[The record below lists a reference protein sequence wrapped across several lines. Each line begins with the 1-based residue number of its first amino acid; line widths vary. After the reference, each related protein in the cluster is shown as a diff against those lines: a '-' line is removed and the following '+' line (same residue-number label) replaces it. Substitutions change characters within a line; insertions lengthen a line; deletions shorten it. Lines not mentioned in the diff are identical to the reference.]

1 MANTIP
7 ELLKRLWS
15 EVQRLFSL
23 HLDTDEAG
31 TIENVKKSIEFRGGN
46 LWGLI
51 FACLVA
57 AIGLNTNSTA
67 VVIGAMLISPL
78 MGPIVGVGFSVGTN
92 DFETLKYSFRNL
104 ALMIVVSIGAAAI
117 YFLLS
122 PLKDPTA
129 EILART
135 RPSLYDVLIAI
146 FGGVVGIVA
155 SSRKDRGNA
164 IPGVAIATALMPPL
178 CTAGYGLAT
187 WQLNYF
193 IGAFYLFFINS
204 LFIALTTMVVV
215 RSLQFPQKEF
225 LDKKREKKVRILIWS
240 LVILT
245 IIPSLITAW
254 FVVNEAVFQ
263 RTATQFIQE
272 TFQYDN
278 RDVLSYDAKYNNK
291 GDSSEIEIIIWGD
304 ELKPSEIANLKDKM
318 VEVYGLKK
326 TILDIHQ
333 NKEKTPLPTNNSSNL
348 DVTKFN
354 EIYED
359 KLKAIE
365 YKNFIIDS
373 LQKVI
378 QRDDER
384 KPEMY
389 KKRLD
394 EVTKKIA
401 ALYPEVEEMGF
412 SQIIKTTVR
421 EDTSFT
427 DTIPTAIVRWKTGI
441 VPKSKRENIL
451 RYLKMEIKL
460 DTVEVVSY

>member
-7 ELLKRLWS
+7 ELLKRLWQ
-15 EVQRLFSL
+15 EVKRLFSL

-78 MGPIVGVGFSVGTN
+78 MGPIVGVGYSVGTN

-104 ALMIVVSIGAAAI
+104 ALMIVVSIGASAI

-129 EILART
+129 ELIARI

-178 CTAGYGLAT
+178 CTAGFGLAT
-187 WQLNYF
+187 GRLDYF

-204 LFIALTTMVVV
+204 LFIALTTMIVV

-245 IIPSLITAW
+245 IIPSLVTAW
-254 FVVNEAVFQ
+254 FVVNEAVFE
-263 RTATQFIQE
+263 RRATQFVTE

-278 RDVLSYDAKYNNK
+278 RDVLRFETTY
-291 GDSSEIEIIIWGD
+291 GRDSSVIEIIILGE
-304 ELKPSEIANLKDKM
+304 ELKSNEINNLRKKM
-318 VEVYGLKK
+318 REVYGLKN
-326 TILDIHQ
+326 TFLDIHQ
-333 NKEKTPLPTNNSSNL
+333 NREKAPIANNNNSSV
-348 DVTKFN
+348 DVSKFN
-354 EIYED
+354 EIYQD
-359 KLKAIE
+359 KLEALE
-365 YKNFIIDS
+365 YKNYVIDS
-373 LQKVI
+373 LRQKI
-378 QRDDER
+378 IDIENLE
-384 KPEMY
+384 PEMY
-389 KKRLD
+389 RKKLD
-394 EVTKKIA
+394 EVTQKIA
-401 ALYPEVEEMGF
+401 ALYPEIEEMGF
-412 SQIIKTTVR
+412 SEVVKTTIR
-421 EDTSFT
+421 NDTIFT
-427 DTIPTAIVRWKTGI
+427 DTIPTAIVYWKNGAFTD
-441 VPKSKRENIL
+441 KYKNRL
-451 RYLKMEIKL
+451 LKYLKMEIKL